1 MKHAPLSPLILQ
13 VYESVI
19 VFNFYKLYGLQF
31 LNLRNWRFCSCEPA
45 NQTKSGHYLQHAPC
59 GSLPNTL
66 ATSFRSILLMKS
78 FMESISIRSRTFI
91 TPKQLSFGFYS
102 FIFKMDVWRPFRRP
116 FRDLHFCFRE
126 SKFKTR
132 ASASFR
138 AVDFFSISLEVL
150 PRSHRELPRKL
161 FLGVAWK
168 CVICICWWAGHSD
181 NVFGCTG
188 WRVKN
193 TYYIKVIHSDFEL
206 HRWHIHVTF

>member
-1 MKHAPLSPLILQ
+1 MI
-13 VYESVI
+13 I
-19 VFNFYKLYGLQF
+19 FTIG
-31 LNLRNWRFCSCEPA
+31 
-45 NQTKSGHYLQHAPC
+45 
-59 GSLPNTL
+59 
-66 ATSFRSILLMKS
+66 
-78 FMESISIRSRTFI
+78 
-91 TPKQLSFGFYS
+91 KQWG
-102 FIFKMDVWRPFRRP
+102 FRRRHIRMCFP
-116 FRDLHFCFRE
+116 KIMRVLPAEPFVCTAAKNWLEFWFLFLHILNGRMATLPQTLPRSFRDLHFCFRE

>member
-1 MKHAPLSPLILQ
+1 MLLSNEFWFLFLH
-13 VYESVI
+13 
-19 VFNFYKLYGLQF
+19 F
-31 LNLRNWRFCSCEPA
+31 LNGR
-45 NQTKSGHYLQHAPC
+45 
-59 GSLPNTL
+59 L
-66 ATSFRSILLMKS
+66 ATLPQTLPRS
-78 FMESISIRSRTFI
+78 
-91 TPKQLSFGFYS
+91 
-102 FIFKMDVWRPFRRP
+102 

-188 WRVKN
+188 WQVKN

>member
-1 MKHAPLSPLILQ
+1 MRINPEAAFRAIGAKHLTEVPLSQWDDGPVLFLKPM
-13 VYESVI
+13 V
-19 VFNFYKLYGLQF
+19 GLQLLHTQKNQVWHEFWF
-31 LNLRNWRFCSCEPA
+31 LFLHILNGRMA
-45 NQTKSGHYLQHAPC
+45 T
-59 GSLPNTL
+59 LPQAL
-66 ATSFRSILLMKS
+66 PRSFRDM
-78 FMESISIRSRTFI
+78 
-91 TPKQLSFGFYS
+91 
-102 FIFKMDVWRPFRRP
+102 
-116 FRDLHFCFRE
+116 HFCFRE

-138 AVDFFSISLEVL
+138 EVEFLTISLEVL

-193 TYYIKVIHSDFEL
+193 TYYIKVIHLDFEL
-206 HRWHIHVTF
+206 LRWHIHVAF

>member
-1 MKHAPLSPLILQ
+1 MNPCWIDIFVAVFGQNTFFICEFWFLFLHIL
-13 VYESVI
+13 
-19 VFNFYKLYGLQF
+19 NGRMATL
-31 LNLRNWRFCSCEPA
+31 P
-45 NQTKSGHYLQHAPC
+45 QT
-59 GSLPNTL
+59 LP
-66 ATSFRSILLMKS
+66 RS
-78 FMESISIRSRTFI
+78 
-91 TPKQLSFGFYS
+91 
-102 FIFKMDVWRPFRRP
+102 

-193 TYYIKVIHSDFEL
+193 TYYIKVILFKWARGLSMPLRERFASAKLPRSFRKEHEHFYQKHTKIMATLCSPQL
-206 HRWHIHVTF
+206 M